1 MMCLSEFMYTIKS
14 VLSFSYT
21 FFSHQLPMPQILIR
35 CW

>member
-1 MMCLSEFMYTIKS
+1 MCLSEYMYTVKR

-21 FFSHQLPMPQILIR
+21 FFSLQLPMPQILIH